1 MIFFKKIFFII
12 IVFISFLEA
21 QGKVVAAIS
30 SLKGA
35 VLVKPVGTRKY
46 LPAYKGQM
54 LKNGDFLFYRV
65 D

>member
-1 MIFFKKIFFII
+1 MI
-12 IVFISFLEA
+12 VCISFVEA

-46 LPAYKGQM
+46 VPAYKGQM
-54 LKNGDFLFYRV
+54 LKNGDYLKTKDGV
-65 D
+65 